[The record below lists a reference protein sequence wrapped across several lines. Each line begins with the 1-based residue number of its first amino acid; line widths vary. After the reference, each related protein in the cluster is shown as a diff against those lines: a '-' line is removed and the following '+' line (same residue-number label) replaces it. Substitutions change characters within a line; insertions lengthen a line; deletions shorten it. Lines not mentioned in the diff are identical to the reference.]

1 MPSWAELPIGQVVR
15 LDADPDALALALDPL
30 PDDAPAVVTY
40 FAAEERSVAGL
51 AASVLRELDKAAI
64 ALFPAWLP
72 GAEGMREPSGVNVA
86 AVQALALRRA
96 SVTGHFGPF
105 LAELARRA
113 LSGGPSGLAPEVR
126 AAGLVRVLADSFGR
140 ARLAVLVRVPD
151 GLGAAALEVLVAG
164 CEWLAHRGGAGVWL
178 AGAPLHDDR
187 VRTIATPLP
196 AHPLLTGPLTLN
208 PLPAHPPPTGPLTL
222 NPLPAGPLPAAV
234 PDAREAVPL
243 PATADRAPA
252 VAYPPVAGRP
262 HPGSAS
268 ERALEAALSARAWA
282 EGRAW
287 NQTYRPGPLD
297 VPIRVDLVWERERC
311 VVEIDGP
318 DHRAPAKFAAD
329 RRRDVLLQLDGYA
342 VLRFPDAQVMTDM
355 DTVVRQIGQ
364 FLRNRRRAEG

>member
-1 MPSWAELPIGQVVR
+1 MPSWAELPIGRVVR
-15 LDADPDALALALDPL
+15 LDADPDAVALALDPL

-40 FAAEERSVAGL
+40 FAAEERSVADL

-72 GAEGMREPSGVNVA
+72 GAEGIEGPSGMNVA
-86 AVQALALRRA
+86 AVQALARGRA

-113 LSGGPSGLAPEVR
+113 LTGGPSGLAPEVR

-140 ARLAVLVRVPD
+140 ARLAILVRVPD
-151 GLGAAALEVLVAG
+151 GLGTAAREVLVAG
-164 CEWLAHRGGAGVWL
+164 CEWLAHRGRAGVWL
-178 AGAPLHDDR
+178 AGAPLDDDR
-187 VRTIATPLP
+187 VRTVPV
-196 AHPLLTGPLTLN
+196 
-208 PLPAHPPPTGPLTL
+208 
-222 NPLPAGPLPAAV
+222 PLPAAFDGAGETV
-234 PDAREAVPL
+234 PVPATFDGGGNAVPV
-243 PATADRAPA
+243 PATADQAPA

-268 ERALEAALSARAWA
+268 ERALEAALSSRAWA
-282 EGRAW
+282 GGRAW
-287 NQTYRPGPLD
+287 NQTYRPGPLA
-297 VPIRVDLVWERERC
+297 VPIRVDLLWERERC

-329 RRRDVLLQLDGYA
+329 RQRDVLLQLDGYA
-342 VLRFPDAQVMTDM
+342 VLRFSDGQVLTDM

>member
-15 LDADPDALALALDPL
+15 LDADPDAVALALDPL

-40 FAAEERSVAGL
+40 FAAGERSVADL

-72 GAEGMREPSGVNVA
+72 GAEGIEGPSGVNVA

-113 LSGGPSGLAPEVR
+113 LTGAPSALAPEVR

-151 GLGAAALEVLVAG
+151 GLGAAAREVLVAG
-164 CEWLAHRGGAGVWL
+164 CEWLAHRGRAGVWL

-196 AHPLLTGPLTLN
+196 AN
-208 PLPAHPPPTGPLTL
+208 PLPA
-222 NPLPAGPLPAAV
+222 AAV
-234 PDAREAVPL
+234 GAREAVPV
-243 PATADRAPA
+243 PGTADRAPA

-282 EGRAW
+282 GGRAW
-287 NQTYRPGPLD
+287 NQTYRPGPLA
-297 VPIRVDLVWERERC
+297 VPIRVDLLWERERC
-311 VVEIDGP
+311 VVEINGP

-329 RRRDVLLQLDGYA
+329 RQRDVLLQLDGYA

>member
-15 LDADPDALALALDPL
+15 LDADPDAVALALDPL

-40 FAAEERSVAGL
+40 FAAEERSVADL

-72 GAEGMREPSGVNVA
+72 GAEGIEGPSGVNVA
-86 AVQALALRRA
+86 AVQALARGRA

-113 LSGGPSGLAPEVR
+113 LTGGLSGLAPEVR

-151 GLGAAALEVLVAG
+151 GLGTAARDVLVAG
-164 CEWLAHRGGAGVWL
+164 CEWLAHRGRAGVWL
-178 AGAPLHDDR
+178 AGAPLDDDR
-187 VRTIATPLP
+187 VRTIPAPLP
-196 AHPLLTGPLTLN
+196 APLGGVPEDI
-208 PLPAHPPPTGPLTL
+208 PP
-222 NPLPAGPLPAAV
+222 
-234 PDAREAVPL
+234 AVPL
-243 PATADRAPA
+243 PGTADRAPA

-268 ERALEAALSARAWA
+268 EQALEAALSSRTWA
-282 EGRAW
+282 GGRAW
-287 NQTYRPGPLD
+287 NQTYRPGPLA
-297 VPIRVDLVWERERC
+297 VPIRVDLLWERERC

-329 RRRDVLLQLDGYA
+329 RQRDVLLQLDGYA
-342 VLRFPDAQVMTDM
+342 VLRFSDGQVLTDM

>member
-1 MPSWAELPIGQVVR
+1 MPSWADLPIGQVVR
-15 LDADPDALALALDPL
+15 LDADPDAVALALDPL
-30 PDDAPAVVTY
+30 PDDAPAVVTF
-40 FAAEERSVAGL
+40 FAAEERSVADL

-72 GAEGMREPSGVNVA
+72 GAEGIEGPSGVNVA

-113 LSGGPSGLAPEVR
+113 LTGGPSGLAPEVR

-140 ARLAVLVRVPD
+140 ARPAVLVRVPD
-151 GLGAAALEVLVAG
+151 GLAAAAREVLVAG
-164 CEWLAHRGGAGVWL
+164 CEWLAHRGRAGVWL

-196 AHPLLTGPLTLN
+196 TN
-208 PLPAHPPPTGPLTL
+208 PLPA
-222 NPLPAGPLPAAV
+222 AA
-234 PDAREAVPL
+234 DSAREAVPL

-268 ERALEAALSARAWA
+268 ELALEAALSARAWA
-282 EGRAW
+282 GGRAW
-287 NQTYRPGPLD
+287 NQTYRPGPLA
-297 VPIRVDLVWERERC
+297 VPIRVDLLWERERC

-329 RRRDVLLQLDGYA
+329 RQRDVLLQLDGYA

>member
-15 LDADPDALALALDPL
+15 LDADPDAVALALDPL

-40 FAAEERSVAGL
+40 FAAEERSVADL

-72 GAEGMREPSGVNVA
+72 GAEGVEGASGVNVA

-113 LSGGPSGLAPEVR
+113 LTGGPSALAPEVR

-151 GLGAAALEVLVAG
+151 GLGAASREVLVAG
-164 CEWLAHRGGAGVWL
+164 CEWLAHRGRAGVWL
-178 AGAPLHDDR
+178 AGPPLHDDR

-196 AHPLLTGPLTLN
+196 TN
-208 PLPAHPPPTGPLTL
+208 PLPA
-222 NPLPAGPLPAAV
+222 AAV
-234 PDAREAVPL
+234 GAREAVPL

-282 EGRAW
+282 GGRAW

-297 VPIRVDLVWERERC
+297 VPIRVDLLWERERC

-329 RRRDVLLQLDGYA
+329 RQRDVLLQLDGYA

>member
-15 LDADPDALALALDPL
+15 LDADPDAVALALDPL

-40 FAAEERSVAGL
+40 FAAEERSVADL

-72 GAEGMREPSGVNVA
+72 GAEGIEGPSGVNVA

-113 LSGGPSGLAPEVR
+113 LTAAPSALAPEVR

-151 GLGAAALEVLVAG
+151 GLGAAAREVLVAG
-164 CEWLAHRGGAGVWL
+164 CEWLAHRGRAGVWL
-178 AGAPLHDDR
+178 AGAPLPDDR

-196 AHPLLTGPLTLN
+196 AN
-208 PLPAHPPPTGPLTL
+208 PFPTGPLTTD
-222 NPLPAGPLPAAV
+222 PLPAGV
-234 PDAREAVPL
+234 GDAREVVPL

-252 VAYPPVAGRP
+252 LAYPPVAGRP

-282 EGRAW
+282 GGRAW
-287 NQTYRPGPLD
+287 NQTYRPGPLAA
-297 VPIRVDLVWERERC
+297 PIRVDLLWERERC

-329 RRRDVLLQLDGYA
+329 RQRDVLLQLDGYA